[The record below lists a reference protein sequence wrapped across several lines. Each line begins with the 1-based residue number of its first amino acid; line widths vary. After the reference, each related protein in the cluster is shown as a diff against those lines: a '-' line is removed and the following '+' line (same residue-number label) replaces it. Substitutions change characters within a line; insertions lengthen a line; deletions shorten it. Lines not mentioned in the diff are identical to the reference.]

1 MYFVYPKFGEMAG
14 FFGVFFFIGMKKYK
28 KKKKK

>member
-1 MYFVYPKFGEMAG
+1 MYFVYPKFGEMA
-14 FFGVFFFIGMKKYK
+14 VFFLGGGFIGMKKYK

>member
-14 FFGVFFFIGMKKYK
+14 FFGVFFIGMKKYK
-28 KKKKK
+28 KKEKK